1 MNGNITKKRKLNR
14 SPLDGDYD
22 DDEKNRNRMKSAVGE
37 LEENHDENVS
47 VIILRQIMVYCF
59 RREC

>member
-22 DDEKNRNRMKSAVGE
+22 DDEKNRNRMKSAVGA

>member
-37 LEENHDENVS
+37 LDENHDENVS
-47 VIILRQIMVYCF
+47 VIFLRQIMV
-59 RREC
+59 